1 MDYTCKLCGAGFY
14 IRDKQMDNV
23 IVYCPSCHK
32 VIGSCSNYGFGPI
45 EPCKIYCGT
54 TIVGEICKES
64 ETDKPYLLKSPL
76 FNIDQQLIAGYENLG
91 CYKEASKI
99 IEPKLEILELSYD
112 DMKQMVYSL
121 DLESLCHGIRV
132 EELYY
137 PERFEAAG
145 LGIIDLSQIENYGPI
160 GLYEIYRGGWNTDKY
175 MPIKKIV
182 PSTGVN
188 VYKIYFE
195 MVKEI
200 EQHILHE
207 KSWRY

>member
-1 MDYTCKLCGAGFY
+1 
-14 IRDKQMDNV
+14 
-23 IVYCPSCHK
+23 
-32 VIGSCSNYGFGPI
+32 
-45 EPCKIYCGT
+45 
-54 TIVGEICKES
+54 
-64 ETDKPYLLKSPL
+64 
-76 FNIDQQLIAGYENLG
+76 
-91 CYKEASKI
+91 
-99 IEPKLEILELSYD
+99 
-112 DMKQMVYSL
+112 MKMVYSL

-207 KSWRY
+207 NLGGIKNDVR